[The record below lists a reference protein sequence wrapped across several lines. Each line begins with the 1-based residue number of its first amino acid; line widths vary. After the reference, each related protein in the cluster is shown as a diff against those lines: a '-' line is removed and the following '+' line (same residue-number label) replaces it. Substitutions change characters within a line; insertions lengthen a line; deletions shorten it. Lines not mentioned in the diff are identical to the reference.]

1 MVRSLPRRLGV
12 LGLALAVLAWPA
24 LLRAQARPTLADLAL
39 LWIQGDYRAPIVCEI
54 AGSAHVALRRVRI
67 TEGPR
72 RVTRPT
78 ARVIFFDLE
87 APPDT
92 QCTDPTGGEEPN
104 VVGQLVLAF
113 ESGHAVRSDTADY
126 DFRSAL
132 RREGGF
138 EFEIKAGRLR
148 VGPPD
153 GELVEHDL
161 GGGTA
166 RVTTIRRGSDGFRH
180 LAEFGPR
187 RKLRLEVEAEGAPT
201 LAFDLVQTDG

>member
-1 MVRSLPRRLGV
+1 MARSTPTLLLA
-12 LGLALAVLAWPA
+12 LGLALAALTPA
-24 LLRAQARPTLADLAL
+24 APLRAQARPTLADLAL
-39 LWIQGDYRAPIVCEI
+39 LWIRGDYRAPIVCEI
-54 AGSAHVALRRVRI
+54 AGRAHVALRRVRV

-72 RVTRPT
+72 HGTRPT

-92 QCTDPTGGEEPN
+92 HCTDPTGGEEPN
-104 VVGQLVLAF
+104 VVGQLILAF
-113 ESGHAVRSDTADY
+113 EGGHDRPDTADY
-126 DFRSAL
+126 DFKSML

-138 EFEIKAGRLR
+138 AFAIKAGRLR

-153 GELVEHDL
+153 GELEEHDL
-161 GGGTA
+161 RGGTA
-166 RVTTIRRGSDGFRH
+166 RVTTIRRGTDGFRR